1 MGLIRD
7 KPAEKARGKH
17 AVIPIHGEFGR
28 YSVNSSSAAKK
39 GLDEAYVVDVLAV
52 EETNQGKITGTCG
65 CKGWSVRK
73 KCSHLDDAREYH
85 ETVATVKKAA
95 DLGFDNVNAKDQG

>member
-1 MGLIRD
+1 MALVREEK
-7 KPAEKARGKH
+7 KPREKH
-17 AVIPIHGEFGR
+17 AVTPIHGEFGR

-65 CKGWSVRK
+65 CKGWQVRK
-73 KCSHLDDAREYH
+73 TCSHLTDAREFH
-85 ETVATVKKAA
+85 ETSATVTQAA
-95 DLGFDNVNAKDQG
+95 KLGFDHIPDA